1 MAGDNDMSAQASP
14 EAEEK
19 LAELLKTLM
28 EHADELQSLLDQL
41 LELKRSGV
49 LDAMMIVVNRFEELI
64 HYLFQDPALFRL
76 LSIGVD
82 GTLGAMSKLE
92 APDIINMKA
101 TMQELV
107 VRLGKNASPDLVANP
122 KPVKGIWGLLSALND
137 PDVQRGLGVV
147 FALLKML
154 GKQPQR

>member
-1 MAGDNDMSAQASP
+1 MAGYNDMSAQASL

-19 LAELLKTLM
+19 LAGLLKTLM

-49 LDAMMIVVNRFEELI
+49 LDAMMIVINRFEELI

-122 KPVKGIWGLLSALND
+122 KPVKGIRGLLSALND